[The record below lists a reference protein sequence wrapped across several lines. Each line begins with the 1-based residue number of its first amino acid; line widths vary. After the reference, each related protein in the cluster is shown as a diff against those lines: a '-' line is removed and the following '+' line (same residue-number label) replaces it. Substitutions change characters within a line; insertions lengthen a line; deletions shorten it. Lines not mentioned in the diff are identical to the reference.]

1 MLRGFK
7 FRHFIYMYVYP
18 ARYGLSAKMKKLTFI
33 FLLTI
38 SSALHAQVLPEA
50 QKTVKALSSATLW
63 GRGYTKNG
71 MIKAADYISDELKKA
86 GISPMAGQDFKQ
98 YFSYPVNTFPG
109 KMEVSINGKRL
120 IPGKDF
126 IIDPASSGQKNRN
139 LHPVQTDSVT
149 FIAREQKLLLS
160 LQNKLTWSVAQKAE
174 DYTVLQLDKKSITGN
189 PETIDLNIENIFIP
203 EFKTSNICGIIRGSS
218 VPDSLLLITAHYDH
232 LGGMGADTYFPGA
245 NDNASGISLLL
256 SLAKYYGKNPPSY
269 SIGFICFAGE
279 EAGLLGSAYFT
290 EHPLVPLNKI
300 KFLINV
306 DMVGTGEKGIT
317 VVNATLHPK
326 EFALLNQINDQKK
339 YLPKINSRGKAANS
353 DHYYFSEKGVPAF
366 FIYTQGGISAYHDVF
381 DKAVTLPLTAFTN
394 LRHLFI
400 DFNAQL
406 MK

>member
-1 MLRGFK
+1 
-7 FRHFIYMYVYP
+7 
-18 ARYGLSAKMKKLTFI
+18 MKKIIFV
-33 FLLTI
+33 FLLSL
-38 SSALHAQVLPEA
+38 SSALHAQVISEA
-50 QKTVKALSSATLW
+50 RKTVETLTSEAFW
-63 GRGYTKNG
+63 GRGYTKGG
-71 MIKAADYISDELKKA
+71 MTKAADYISTELKKA
-86 GISPMAGQDFKQ
+86 GVKPMAGKDFKQ

-109 KMEVSINGKRL
+109 KMQVTVNGKIL
-120 IPGKDF
+120 VPGKDF
-126 IIDPASSGQKNRN
+126 IIDPASSGQKGQNI
-139 LHPVQTDSVT
+139 HPIQTDSIT
-149 FIAREQKLLLS
+149 FIARDQKLLLS
-160 LQNKLTWSVAQKAE
+160 IQNKLTWSVAQKAE
-174 DYTVLQLDKKSITGN
+174 DYTVLQLDKKSVTGN
-189 PETIDLNIENIFIP
+189 PETVDINIENTFVN
-203 EFKTSNICGIIRGSS
+203 EFKTANICGIIKGNKM
-218 VPDSLLLITAHYDH
+218 PDSLLLVTAHYDH
-232 LGGMGADTYFPGA
+232 LGGMGAETYFPGA

-256 SLAKYYGKNPPSY
+256 SLAKFYGQNPPPY

-317 VVNATLHPK
+317 VVNATLHAK
-326 EFALLNQINDQKK
+326 EFALLNQINDQNK

-381 DKAVTLPLTAFTN
+381 DKAVTLPLTEFTD